1 MAILDPR
8 VPKILEALLPYRDY
22 CLPDNDTPLLLQGL
36 KEAHEKAQWH
46 FDNSDP
52 NVVASL
58 ARDDYMTALEELLQ
72 TLKDTG
78 HAC

>member
-8 VPKILEALLPYRDY
+8 VPKMLEAMLPYRDY
-22 CLPDNDTPLLLQGL
+22 CIPGNDIPLLLQGL
-36 KEAHEKAQWH
+36 KAANEKAQWH
-46 FDNSDP
+46 FENSDP
-52 NVVASL
+52 NIVASL

-72 TLKDTG
+72 SLKDTG